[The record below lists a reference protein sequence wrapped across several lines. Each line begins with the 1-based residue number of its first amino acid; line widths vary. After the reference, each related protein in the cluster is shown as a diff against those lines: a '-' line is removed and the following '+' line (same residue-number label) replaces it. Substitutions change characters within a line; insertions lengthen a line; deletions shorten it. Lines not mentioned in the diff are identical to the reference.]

1 MIRPF
6 EREKQTK
13 MYFAQNIIAMDRNY
27 WENIAPGYDEEI
39 FDVLYND
46 KKAIISKAI
55 RKIGGFNKTVID
67 AGCAIGKW
75 LPVLSPLFKEV
86 IAADISAKNLSIARA
101 KHPQLSNIVYQRTD
115 LSSPKA
121 RLPKSD
127 VVVCINA
134 ILTDSLKK
142 RNIFFHNLSRWV
154 KKDGHLVLV
163 VPSLE
168 SWMFTHI
175 IRHKFDIDKQLFN
188 QRLSAKEAA
197 KKYSNA
203 LQGNLDIDNVPTKH
217 YTEEELDILLS
228 HEGFTIESCRK
239 IEYNWN
245 TEFVKAPKWLKEP
258 KPWDWFCLA
267 KKL

>member
-1 MIRPF
+1 
-6 EREKQTK
+6 
-13 MYFAQNIIAMDRNY
+13 MDRNY
-27 WENIAPGYDEEI
+27 WEKIAPGYDEEI

-55 RKIGGFNKTVID
+55 RKIGGPNKTVID

-75 LPVLSPLFKEV
+75 LPLLSPLFKEV
-86 IAADISAKNLSIARA
+86 IASDISAKNLSIAKARHA
-101 KHPQLSNIVYQRTD
+101 SLSNIIYQRTD

-121 RLPKSD
+121 RLPKAD
-127 VVVCINA
+127 TVVCVNA

-154 KKDGHLVLV
+154 KKGGHLVLV

-175 IRHKFDIDKQLFN
+175 IQQKFSIDKDLFD
-188 QRLSAKEAA
+188 QKLSPKEAS
-197 KKYSNA
+197 KKYFNA

-217 YTEEELDILLS
+217 YVEEELHILLS
-228 HEGFTIESCRK
+228 REGFTIESCRK

-258 KPWDWFCLA
+258 KPWDWFVLA
-267 KKL
+267 SRQ